1 MIDFV
6 PWMILSTVVILVVAA
21 WGAVRG
27 GLLEPGFRTG
37 MERLPDAERAF
48 ADCFAEH
55 GLPAPA
61 LRVYRD
67 PGADG
72 LVIVGPDELD
82 ERAQA
87 VLADCDRLLA
97 PRFAAED

>member
-27 GLLEPGFRTG
+27 GLLQPGFRAG
-37 MERLPDAERAF
+37 MERLPEAERAF
-48 ADCFAEH
+48 AECFAEH

-61 LRVYRD
+61 LQVYRD
-67 PGADG
+67 PEGEG
-72 LVIVGPDELD
+72 LVIVGPDDLS

-87 VLADCDRLLA
+87 VLADCDRRLA
-97 PRFAAED
+97 PRFAPR